1 MHCLIAKI
9 KHRKGCHYGKSKLG
23 FGKEQQD
30 HPVQEKRE
38 KAMPPTVVCGVA
50 ALAVATLF
58 YGWRSYHERL
68 IHKQRTL
75 RERIAYML
83 WVVAN
88 GSSD

>member
-1 MHCLIAKI
+1 
-9 KHRKGCHYGKSKLG
+9 
-23 FGKEQQD
+23 
-30 HPVQEKRE
+30 
-38 KAMPPTVVCGVA
+38 MPPTVVCGVA